1 MVVREL
7 ACKKRLDIVIDRQ
20 GLCLSFAPSGMKK
33 HKLKAA
39 KFLLVVF
46 SAILL
51 ASFYYSSNT
60 ARFEE
65 TEEITVVHK
74 HELSGEA
81 PGNVSRT
88 YVDQTGFEG
97 RVFHEFTFHSIQEFH
112 GQLSQISLAQI
123 KTMVEQFKAP
133 VKVYKQIRKFLI

>member
-1 MVVREL
+1 
-7 ACKKRLDIVIDRQ
+7 
-20 GLCLSFAPSGMKK
+20 MKK

-39 KFLLVVF
+39 KLLLVVF

-51 ASFYYSSNT
+51 TSFYYSSNT
-60 ARFEE
+60 TQFDE
-65 TEEITVVHK
+65 TEEITVIHK
-74 HELSGEA
+74 HNLSGEA

-88 YVDQTGFEG
+88 YVDQAGFEG

-112 GQLSQISLAQI
+112 GQLSHTSLAQM
-123 KTMVEQFKAP
+123 KTAVEQFKAP